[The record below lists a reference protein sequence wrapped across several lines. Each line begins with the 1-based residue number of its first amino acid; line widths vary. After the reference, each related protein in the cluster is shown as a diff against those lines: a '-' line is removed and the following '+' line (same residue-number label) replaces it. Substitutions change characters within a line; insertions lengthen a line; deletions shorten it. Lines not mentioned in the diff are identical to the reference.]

1 MYRKTK
7 NSKDGRNI
15 AFGSSTVGVFVRKPQ
30 IKKWSKEK
38 IGNKLD
44 LKRIYCAK
52 TDGNLKNFHL
62 SSSPVLENQ
71 E

>member
-15 AFGSSTVGVFVRKPQ
+15 AFGSTVGVFVRKPQ

-44 LKRIYCAK
+44 L
-52 TDGNLKNFHL
+52 T
-62 SSSPVLENQ
+62 
-71 E
+71 